1 MKEEVAHGLS
11 AWRRNIYIHSR
22 AARKRVG
29 RKSGTRSVREK
40 LRAVGSRETFDALK
54 RNRTFHC
61 YFCTFLSDDMVDAQ
75 PPSSPNVWRK

>member
-11 AWRRNIYIHSR
+11 AWRRYIYIHSR
-22 AARKRVG
+22 VARKRVG
-29 RKSGTRSVREK
+29 RKRGTREK
-40 LRAVGSRETFDALK
+40 LRAVGIRETFDALK

-75 PPSSPNVWRK
+75 PPSPPNVWRK